1 MTSERTDAYIK
12 PAIRVAAAG
21 LGGAVGGPLG
31 GALGAWLGGLLGH
44 SAAELIGNYAEEFG
58 KDAGKK
64 LFDAAS
70 DTLIEQLKR
79 EGPDLEGVYRETLGV
94 SLSSIR
100 DASVTDFE
108 DWFAHWNLALA
119 TPGRLNLS
127 PIQQDDFDQDKL
139 DQLLRITLED
149 LDAQG
154 KQISLKDLSIKQQR
168 RTMPDSL
175 FSLLQLRL
183 PELLPESFRLLIVKP
198 KFEQAWRQTQTA
210 FEGFARASLLRIEE
224 AAHEIERKTQVLP
237 QVSKDVE
244 ATRADVSELLRRI
257 LQSSQQSPAANPPDD
272 GAWQDFYETVLSEGG
287 VIYEDPWDLW
297 HDEAE
302 RQFKELMKGRTEE
315 QFDYWRNEAWPQII
329 ALWEPLQSNEYFN
342 VAHPY
347 WQDKPFFRCLV
358 HLANS
363 GLFVAHAQLTPR
375 GEDDYLVHYREAI
388 RYLNEVLREHPYAM
402 LGAAPDRLSVDI
414 ARAQNENF
422 VTTLSFAK
430 EFLRGWGGLSLL
442 MININ
447 AKEGE
452 LLKKTVDL
460 RLNELQWVLDRHPA
474 KQ

>member
-1 MTSERTDAYIK
+1 MTSERTAAYIK

-31 GALGAWLGGLLGH
+31 GALGAWLGDLLGH
-44 SAAELIGNYAEEFG
+44 SASELIGNYAEEFG
-58 KDAGKK
+58 KEAGKK
-64 LFDAAS
+64 LFDATS

-79 EGPDLEGVYRETLGV
+79 EGPDLEGVYRETLRV

-100 DASVTDFE
+100 DSSVTGFE
-108 DWFAHWNLALA
+108 DWFSHWDLALT
-119 TPGRLNLS
+119 TPGRLDLS

-154 KQISLKDLSIKQQR
+154 KQISLKGLSIKQQR

-175 FSLLQLRL
+175 FSLVQLRL
-183 PELLPESFRLLIVKP
+183 PALLQESFRLLIVKP
-198 KFEQAWRQTQTA
+198 KYEQAWKQSQTA
-210 FEGFARASLLRIEE
+210 FDAVARASLQRIEE
-224 AAHEIERKTQVLP
+224 AAREIERKTKVLP
-237 QVSKDVE
+237 QVSDDVA
-244 ATRADVSELLRRI
+244 ATRADVSELRRI
-257 LQSSQQSPAANPPDD
+257 LQQSKESPAANPPDS
-272 GAWQDFYETVLSEGG
+272 GAWDDFYETVLSQGG
-287 VIYEDPWDLW
+287 VIYEDPWDVW
-297 HDEAE
+297 KTETE
-302 RQFKELMKGRTEE
+302 REFKELMKGRTDK
-315 QFDYWRNEAWPQII
+315 QFDLWRNEAWPKII

-342 VAHPY
+342 IEHPY
-347 WQDKPFFRCLV
+347 WRDKPYFRCLV

-363 GLFVAHAQLTPR
+363 GLFVAHAQITTK
-375 GEDDYLVHYREAI
+375 GEDDYVMHYREAI

-402 LGAAPDRLSVDI
+402 LGAASDRLSVDM

-422 VTTLSFAK
+422 LTTLSIAK
-430 EFLRGWGGLSLL
+430 EFLRGWGGSVLF

-447 AKEGE
+447 QKEGE
-452 LLKKTVDL
+452 LLEKTVQI